1 MEEKKLV
8 ELAREG
14 RADAYAEL
22 VRAYQSKVFS
32 MAYSF
37 TGNRESADD
46 LSQEIFLKAYL
57 ALPRFRFGST
67 FGTWLYRVAA
77 NHIKDFLRK
86 RSKVREISL
95 ETVRE
100 PAAAGDAIAGL
111 ESERED
117 ERRRT
122 LVRRELA
129 TLPEK
134 YRMVLTLRD
143 VEGLPYDEIARVLG
157 LSPGT
162 LDSRLHRARK
172 MLRNKVAP
180 VLTGP
185 GLGNPAPVLA
195 GPGLG
200 SPAPALGRKGDAHEM
215 P

>member
-1 MEEKKLV
+1 MEERKLV

-14 RADAYAEL
+14 REDAYAEL

-32 MAYSF
+32 MAYGF

-46 LSQEIFLKAYL
+46 LTQEVFLKAYL

-67 FGTWLYRVAA
+67 FGTWLYRVAV
-77 NHIKDFLRK
+77 NHFRDFLRK
-86 RSKVREISL
+86 RSKVKEVSL
-95 ETVRE
+95 EAVRE
-100 PAAAGDAIAGL
+100 PAAVGDAVATM
-111 ESERED
+111 EKERED
-117 ERRRT
+117 ERRRN

-129 TLPEK
+129 TLPDK
-134 YRMVLTLRD
+134 YRIVLTLRD

-172 MLRNKVAP
+172 RLRMK
-180 VLTGP
+180 L
-185 GLGNPAPVLA
+185 
-195 GPGLG
+195 
-200 SPAPALGRKGDAHEM
+200 APALGREGETHEM

>member
-1 MEEKKLV
+1 MDERKLV

-22 VRAYQSKVFS
+22 VRAYQSRIFS

-67 FGTWLYRVAA
+67 FGTWLYRVAV

-86 RSKVREISL
+86 RSKLKEISL
-95 ETVRE
+95 EDVAE
-100 PAAAGDAIAGL
+100 PAAAGDAVATM
-111 ESERED
+111 ERERED
-117 ERRRT
+117 ARRRT

-129 TLPEK
+129 SLPDK
-134 YRMVLTLRD
+134 YRVVLTLRD
-143 VEGLPYDEIARVLG
+143 IEGLPYDEIARILG

-172 MLRNKVAP
+172 MLRKKV
-180 VLTGP
+180 V
-185 GLGNPAPVLA
+185 
-195 GPGLG
+195 
-200 SPAPALGRKGDAHEM
+200 PALGREGEAHEM

>member
-1 MEEKKLV
+1 MEERKLV

-22 VRAYQSKVFS
+22 VRAYQSRIFS

-67 FGTWLYRVAA
+67 FGTWLYRVAV

-86 RSKVREISL
+86 RSKLKEVSL
-95 ETVRE
+95 EDVME
-100 PAAAGDAIAGL
+100 PAAAGDAVAKM
-111 ESERED
+111 EQERED
-117 ERRRT
+117 ARRRA

-129 TLPEK
+129 RLPDK
-134 YRMVLTLRD
+134 YRVVLTLRD
-143 VEGLPYDEIARVLG
+143 VEGLPYEEIARVLG

-172 MLRNKVAP
+172 MLREKVAP
-180 VLTGP
+180 VL
-185 GLGNPAPVLA
+185 AR
-195 GPGLG
+195 PGLG
-200 SPAPALGRKGDAHEM
+200 STAPALGREGETHEM

>member
-1 MEEKKLV
+1 MEERKLV

-14 RADAYAEL
+14 QADAYAEL
-22 VRAYQSKVFS
+22 VRAYQSRVFS

-67 FGTWLYRVAA
+67 FGTWLYRVAV

-86 RSKVREISL
+86 RSKLKEVSL
-95 ETVRE
+95 EEVAE
-100 PAAAGDAIAGL
+100 PAAAGDTVATM
-111 ESERED
+111 EKERED
-117 ERRRT
+117 AKRRM

-129 TLPEK
+129 SLPDK
-134 YRMVLTLRD
+134 YRVVLTLRD
-143 VEGLPYDEIARVLG
+143 VEGLPYDEIARILG

-172 MLRNKVAP
+172 MLRKKV
-180 VLTGP
+180 
-185 GLGNPAPVLA
+185 
-195 GPGLG
+195 
-200 SPAPALGRKGDAHEM
+200 APALGREGEAHEM